1 MLPNILTI
9 SRIALTPL
17 FIILLFSDKPYS
29 KIYALLIFIIAAI
42 TDAYDGHLARK
53 YNQVTIEGQ
62 FLDPLADKILVLSSF
77 ISFAY
82 LGVIEFWMVGLIA
95 FRDIFVTGIRLAM
108 NRNGISM
115 ETSHVAKLKTVFQ
128 ITFII
133 ITLIVLSL
141 DSLTF
146 NIAKS
151 IVSLFYDYN
160 LFYVLMIFV
169 VGISLYTGIHY
180 LIKNKVQIL
189 RFLAN

>member
-9 SRIALTPL
+9 TRIALTPL

-53 YNQVTIEGQ
+53 YNQVTSEGK

-82 LGVIEFWMVGLIA
+82 LGVIEFWMVVLIA
-95 FRDIFVTGIRLAM
+95 FRDLFVTGLRLAM
-108 NRNGISM
+108 SRNGISM
-115 ETSHVAKLKTVFQ
+115 VTSNIAKLKTVFQ

-133 ITLIVLSL
+133 ITLIVFGL
-141 DSLTF
+141 DSLSF
-146 NIAKS
+146 NISKS
-151 IVSLFYDYN
+151 IVDLFYDYN
-160 LFYVLMIFV
+160 LFYILMYFV
-169 VGISLYTGIHY
+169 VGISLYTVI
-180 LIKNKVQIL
+180 Q
-189 RFLAN
+189 

>member
-169 VGISLYTGIHY
+169 VGISLYTVIHY